1 MAATT
6 SSLLDQAHD
15 GDACAIAS
23 LLADVKLHGLTPEVA
38 GPSLLVL
45 AARAGDL
52 EAVDSLLVVG
62 LDVNAIVAQ
71 DTTPLITAV
80 QSEHT
85 EIVRSLLR
93 HGADPNVAP
102 PSGVTALQEAC
113 RHGLTDIVTALL
125 EHGADTEAC
134 ADNGNTALMLATR
147 RGWDDLVTYLAP
159 RCNVNAV
166 AAHGYSAVAIAAAA
180 GNLAL
185 VHALY
190 SVGAH
195 LAPSKPEHEA
205 PLEAACA
212 QGHLDVV
219 RFLVQHI
226 KHDVDRINA
235 EGTTALYAAVVHGA
249 GDIVA
254 CLLPH
259 ANVNRVLSTGATY
272 LCAAAFD
279 GHTAIVEQLL
289 ANGADPSLPDGEG
302 NTPLLHAVAQHHVD
316 IVALLLPV
324 LD

>member
-1 MAATT
+1 MVATT

-15 GDACAIAS
+15 GDAGAIAS

-52 EAVDSLLVVG
+52 EAVDSLLAVG
-62 LDVNAIVAQ
+62 LNVNAIVAQ

-93 HGADPNVAP
+93 HGADPNVVP
-102 PSGVTALQEAC
+102 PSGFTALQEAC

-134 ADNGNTALMLATR
+134 ADDDGVTALCYTFDANDVESARVLHDFRANANVMLYGMPLFLLAVDVHSVDFAKLLVETYGVDVNQVDRNGNTALMLATR

-195 LAPSKPEHEA
+195 LAPSKPV
-205 PLEAACA
+205 C
-212 QGHLDVV
+212 DVC
-219 RFLVQHI
+219 
-226 KHDVDRINA
+226 N
-235 EGTTALYAAVVHGA
+235 
-249 GDIVA
+249 
-254 CLLPH
+254 
-259 ANVNRVLSTGATY
+259 
-272 LCAAAFD
+272 
-279 GHTAIVEQLL
+279 L
-289 ANGADPSLPDGEG
+289 AY
-302 NTPLLHAVAQHHVD
+302 
-316 IVALLLPV
+316 
-324 LD
+324 